1 MKSMSVAFTAAF
13 AASRV
18 ARQSYT
24 AEERD
29 LRSKQTGMWR
39 PYEAFNRALI
49 KQVKADDVVQDFY
62 PPHEADDG
70 YTKAI
75 LIKERYPKNDDTHAF
90 LSKNTPKSERIK
102 LEGIKKIALLIK
114 KRLSLGF
121 KYKEPWTG
129 EGTPWNPTFE
139 KMVPDLPL
147 RPLDFMPGADA
158 VAGVLTRGP
167 FSVFSKVDKESGD
180 LFIDLSIFEDVQPR
194 KPFVKVGGVARVSLN
209 EDGTKYVTKSI
220 TFDGTVYT
228 PASNGYHMARKRFL
242 AALNNYTTFIDHLT
256 YCHILGAQNNALAIF
271 ENLPSNHHLRIL
283 MQPFITETTKVNNE
297 LIDGLIKFE
306 KSNVPSYSGFNL
318 TDLAEMMRRHVKN
331 EFDIRHLDPVQRYT
345 TNGLPL
351 DDTSLPTIQSTVK
364 IFQIYRQFT
373 EAWCKEFFENGELD
387 SATKGYL
394 STLQA
399 QTPPPGGVAG
409 LVPPGGVAGL
419 VGKDNI
425 DDITVSDV
433 AHIIATLMYTGS
445 LWHHNCNDNIAGYF
459 LSFDVMPTAIDKNGF
474 PTKGV
479 VLEKRNSIVA
489 AYKHRYYILPKDG
502 QKTKSIK
509 DVLPD
514 QKMKDIYSDFENN
527 LKAYKTYTDSLASDM
542 KEFVIDP
549 YKITSSIHA

>member
-1 MKSMSVAFTAAF
+1 MKFMSVAFTAVL

-18 ARQSYT
+18 SGQSYT

-29 LRSKQTGMWR
+29 LRSKQTEMWR
-39 PYEAFNRALI
+39 PYETFNRVII
-49 KQVKADDVVQDFY
+49 KKIKADDVVQDFY
-62 PPHEADDG
+62 PPQEADDG

-90 LSKNTPKSERIK
+90 LSKTTPKSETIK

-121 KYKEPWTG
+121 KYKGPWTG
-129 EGTPWNPTFE
+129 KGTPWNPTFE
-139 KMVPDLPL
+139 KLMPDLPL
-147 RPLDFMPGADA
+147 RPLDFMPDADA

-167 FSVFSKVDKESGD
+167 FSVFSQVDKESGD
-180 LFIDLSIFEDVQPR
+180 LVIDLSIFENFQPR

-220 TFDGTVYT
+220 TFDGTVYK
-228 PASNGYHMARKRFL
+228 PASNGYPMAQKCFL

-256 YCHILGAQNNALAIF
+256 FCHILGAQNNALAIF
-271 ENLPSNHHLRIL
+271 ENLPSKHHLRIL

-318 TDLAEMMRRHVKN
+318 KDLAQMMRKHVN

-345 TNGLPL
+345 ANGLPL
-351 DDTSLPTIQSTVK
+351 DDISLPTIQSTAK
-364 IFQIYRQFT
+364 IFQIYRRFT

-399 QTPPPGGVAG
+399 LTPGGVT
-409 LVPPGGVAGL
+409 GL
-419 VGKDNI
+419 VGKDSI
-425 DDITVSDV
+425 DDIIVSDV
-433 AHIIATLMYTGS
+433 AHIIATLIYTGS

-459 LSFDVMPTAIDKNGF
+459 FSFDVMPTAIDKNGF

-489 AYKHRYYILPKDG
+489 AYNHRYYILPKDG
-502 QKTKSIK
+502 QKTKTIK

-514 QKMKDIYSDFENN
+514 QKMIDIYSDFEND
-527 LKAYKTYTDSLASDM
+527 LKAYKTYTDSLGSDIQ
-542 KEFVIDP
+542 EFVIDP
-549 YKITSSIHA
+549 YKITSSIHV